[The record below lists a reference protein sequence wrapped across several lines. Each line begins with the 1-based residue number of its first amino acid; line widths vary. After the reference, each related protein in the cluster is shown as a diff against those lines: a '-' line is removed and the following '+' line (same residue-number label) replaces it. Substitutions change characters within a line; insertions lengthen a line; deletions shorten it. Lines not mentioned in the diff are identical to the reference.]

1 MATDSDSSISIVEH
15 LKRHSVPYLLA
26 GVCLLALLYVVFRN
40 YQLEQQHEKQ
50 TQAMRWRVRTNQL
63 SNDRS
68 QLMFGMTTF
77 GWAVGKSLTQRKN
90 DEVNEY
96 FNKLVKTKGVQEV
109 LLVNPAG
116 NVLLSTNKKNQGI
129 RFSSLYPAYLL
140 QQNDT
145 YFNSKVPY
153 ELSTPVVTSA
163 DRLGTLVMF
172 FSPTSVIPDSLAFP

>member
-1 MATDSDSSISIVEH
+1 MATDSDSPLQDH

-26 GVCLLALLYVVFRN
+26 GVCLLALLYMVFRN
-40 YQLEQQHEKQ
+40 YQLKQLYEKQ

-77 GWAVGKSLTQRKN
+77 GWAVGKSLTQNKN

-140 QQNDT
+140 EQNDT

-163 DRLGTLVMF
+163 NRLGTLVMF
-172 FSPTSVIPDSLAFP
+172 FSPASIMPDSLTLP